1 MRRKV
6 LGTYPD
12 LATYL
17 LESGDIQARLAV
29 AVGATQAH
37 ISRIAAGELVPRP
50 ALAVRIAKYA
60 RIPLDSFTRVYLA
73 KRLTGVTTNF
83 GSDV

>member
-1 MRRKV
+1 MSPKAIRR
-6 LGTYPD
+6 TYPD

-17 LESGDIQARLAV
+17 EDSGDTQAQVAR
-29 AVGATQAH
+29 AVGAQQAH

-50 ALAVRIAKYA
+50 ALAARIAKYA

-73 KRLTGVTTNF
+73 KRAQMTN
-83 GSDV
+83 GGAHA